1 MVLEEIHGLGNSTK
15 SKKSVGL
22 CVGPVFSAA
31 PTFLGKPP
39 APSFPFNVSK
49 AQPGRTQERA
59 GTASVSSMPGV
70 QRSAAWGLC
79 NLSLR
84 LQWSTC
90 HGNVRLAHV
99 SSNQIVH
106 MQIGCSTM
114 PTLELMASTCMRLW
128 LTLSSRR
135 KAAAICICRAAT
147 EP

>member
-1 MVLEEIHGLGNSTK
+1 MGNSTK

-39 APSFPFNVSK
+39 APLIPFIVLK
-49 AQPGRTQERA
+49 AQLGRPQECA
-59 GTASVSSMPGV
+59 GTASVSSMSRV

-79 NLSLR
+79 NLALQ

-99 SSNQIVH
+99 SSNHTVH

-114 PTLELMASTCMRLW
+114 
-128 LTLSSRR
+128 LT
-135 KAAAICICRAAT
+135 
-147 EP
+147 